1 MNIGDGESKVHSF
14 HIIMP
19 QKILLGVLTMKIDKS
34 VVWPNNDIRKTLA
47 VVVSIVDGE
56 CYVLTSTLPRCH
68 NNPNQSTAAL

>member
-1 MNIGDGESKVHSF
+1 
-14 HIIMP
+14 
-19 QKILLGVLTMKIDKS
+19 MKIDKS

-68 NNPNQSTAAL
+68 NNLNQSTAAL